1 MGAPLQQKAS
11 LWGFLDNEVKD
22 STSPNDINSPS
33 NSTDSNNFMM
43 NPIDTANSTIQS
55 NTGLLN
61 HTQTSNL
68 DNSQNLSRFSSLQ
81 PEFARGTND
90 KSKEPKVHLVS
101 MMILMDSV

>member
-68 DNSQNLSRFSSLQ
+68 DNLQNLSDLAVYNLNSHVEQMINL
-81 PEFARGTND
+81 
-90 KSKEPKVHLVS
+90 KSQKIHLVS
-101 MMILMDSV
+101 MM